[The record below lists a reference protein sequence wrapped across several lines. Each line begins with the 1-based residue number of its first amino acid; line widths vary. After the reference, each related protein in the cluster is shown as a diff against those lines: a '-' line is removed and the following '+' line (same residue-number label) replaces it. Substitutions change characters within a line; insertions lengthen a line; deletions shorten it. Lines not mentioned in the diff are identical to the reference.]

1 MNSVQREVLYNAVW
15 RLMGHIGEIQQYGV
29 TFDQYK
35 SEYDTLFPNVWR
47 IAQRVAR
54 SSSRVP
60 GEWSPTRQVRSDRRT
75 LFEKVSRGKG

>member
-1 MNSVQREVLYNAVW
+1 LKSGPQSITHGKQASTNVTNAMNSVQREVLYNAVW

-47 IAQRVAR
+47 IAQRVGAQFF
-54 SSSRVP
+54 SSS
-60 GEWSPTRQVRSDRRT
+60 G
-75 LFEKVSRGKG
+75 